1 MPMRIT
7 NSVEFG
13 QIIRAT
19 RLSQQLTQ
27 VDLAI
32 ASNCGQRFIVDLE
45 KGKPTCEL
53 DKAIYAAKMLGL
65 KIEISVPA
73 RSET

>member
-1 MPMRIT
+1 MKIT

-13 QIIRAT
+13 QIIRET
-19 RLSQQLTQ
+19 RVSQRLTQ
-27 VDLAI
+27 ANLAI

-45 KGKPTCEL
+45 RGKETCEL
-53 DKAIYAAKMLGL
+53 EKAIYVAKMLGL

-73 RSET
+73 RFGI